1 MRIALLSTDYP
12 PLRSSAAV
20 QMRDLAT
27 EFAKA
32 GHAPT
37 IIVPDQ
43 HLTVPWT
50 IDSSQGVRVLR
61 VASPDLRAGGN
72 LRRAIVEFF
81 LPFVL
86 YRALR
91 KSPLRN
97 EAWDAVVWYSPS
109 IFFGPLVWLMRRKR
123 RFSTY
128 LILRD
133 IFPEWTVDLRIMRK
147 GPTYAFFKAV
157 AGFQYWLA
165 DTIGIQSPS
174 NAVYLRRWA
183 KVKRI
188 EVLQNWLAPAAN
200 VGCRIHLPSTVL
212 AGRTVFVY
220 IGNMGVAQ
228 SLGIFLDA
236 AELLQERSDLGFLFV
251 GRGTEFKRLAADT
264 ERRKLR
270 NVVFHDE
277 IEPEEIAGLLAQC
290 HVGILALDTR
300 HKTHNVPG
308 KFLSYM
314 QAGLPVLARVNA
326 GIDLATL
333 IERERLGR
341 VYFGDAPA
349 EVVQL
354 VDGLANA
361 PEERERMSARARA
374 LSEEMF
380 SPRVAVNQILAA
392 VAAGHGARE

>member
-1 MRIALLSTDYP
+1 VLIALLSMDFP

-20 QMRDLAT
+20 QMRDLAA
-27 EFAKA
+27 EFVKA
-32 GHAPT
+32 GHEPT
-37 IIVPDQ
+37 VIVPDN
-43 HLTVPWT
+43 HLAVPWT
-50 IDSSQGVRVLR
+50 IQSIGGLR
-61 VASPDLRAGGN
+61 VVRIASPDARAGSN
-72 LRRAIVEFF
+72 LRRAIVEAF

-157 AGFQYWLA
+157 AALQYWIA

-174 NAVYLRRWA
+174 NAVYLRRWSR
-183 KVKRI
+183 VKRI

-200 VGCRIHLPSTVL
+200 VGCRIHLPDTVL

-236 AELLQERSDLGFLFV
+236 ADLLHKRSDLGFLFV
-251 GRGTEFKRLAADT
+251 GRGTESKRLAADA
-264 ERRKLR
+264 ERRNLR
-270 NVVFHDE
+270 NVLFHDE

-300 HKTHNVPG
+300 HRTHNVPG

-326 GIDLATL
+326 GIDLAEL
-333 IERERLGR
+333 IEREQLGR
-341 VYFGDAPA
+341 VYVGDAP
-349 EVVQL
+349 EEIGRLVQH
-354 VDGLANA
+354 LADA
-361 PEERERMSARARA
+361 REERTCMAARAHA
-374 LSEEMF
+374 LSEKMF
-380 SPRVAVNQILAA
+380 SPSVAVRQILAA
-392 VAAGHGARE
+392 VAAGRGG